1 MKTVFMFSGQGAQYA
16 GMGKD
21 LYENYAVAKE
31 VFDRADEVLGYSIK
45 DICFSDEEKL
55 GLTEF
60 TQPAILTMSIAAMK
74 VLQENGINAD
84 MTAGLSLGE
93 YSALVAS
100 GAMKFEEAV
109 ALVQKR
115 GKFMCGII
123 GYTGSEDVKG
133 VLLDALEL
141 LEYRGYDSAG
151 IALADT
157 GLKQTKVY
165 KCAGRVKDLRAICES
180 EKLITECGIGH
191 TRWATHGGVNDT
203 NAHPHQVGKVTL
215 VHNGIIENYRELI
228 ADYELES
235 VLKSE
240 TDSEVVA
247 ALLNKFYTGDPDEAI
262 KKTVSKLKG
271 TFALVILFEDH
282 QGEIYSVRNVSP
294 IVATLCKEGAM
305 LASDLTALCRFT
317 NRYFVVPEYHILKL
331 AKDAI
336 VLKDFNG
343 NQVEPD
349 YLEVDWE
356 LNNAGKNGYPFYM
369 EKEIMEQP
377 DAIERTITN
386 RITSG
391 MPDFTAD
398 GVPDEIFTQ
407 CERVNI
413 IACGTAMHAGLVAQA
428 LIKSIL
434 HMHIDVD
441 MASEFMYSDPV
452 IDEKSLVIAVSQSG
466 ETIDTL
472 EAVKYAKKRGA
483 KCLSIINVKGSS
495 IARESDYVL
504 YTNAGPE
511 IAVASTK
518 AYTTQLAVFYLIVA
532 KMAQLRGVFSQEE
545 TQSFIRELQRTPDVM
560 KKVLEGRQEIHKLA
574 NKVLEAKDLFMIGR
588 GLDYSILLE
597 GSLKLKEVSYIHS
610 EAYASGELKHGPIA
624 LITQDTPVV
633 AAVTQEKLMSKELS
647 NIKEVRSR
655 GASCSL
661 SRKVLQ
667 KISTVHMIPSICR
680 ICRMNLW

>member
-1 MKTVFMFSGQGAQYA
+1 M
-16 GMGKD
+16 
-21 LYENYAVAKE
+21 
-31 VFDRADEVLGYSIK
+31 
-45 DICFSDEEKL
+45 
-55 GLTEF
+55 
-60 TQPAILTMSIAAMK
+60 
-74 VLQENGINAD
+74 
-84 MTAGLSLGE
+84 
-93 YSALVAS
+93 
-100 GAMKFEEAV
+100 
-109 ALVQKR
+109 
-115 GKFMCGII
+115 
-123 GYTGSEDVKG
+123 
-133 VLLDALEL
+133 
-141 LEYRGYDSAG
+141 
-151 IALADT
+151 
-157 GLKQTKVY
+157 
-165 KCAGRVKDLRAICES
+165 
-180 EKLITECGIGH
+180 
-191 TRWATHGGVNDT
+191 
-203 NAHPHQVGKVTL
+203 
-215 VHNGIIENYRELI
+215 
-228 ADYELES
+228 
-235 VLKSE
+235 
-240 TDSEVVA
+240 
-247 ALLNKFYTGDPDEAI
+247 
-262 KKTVSKLKG
+262 
-271 TFALVILFEDH
+271 
-282 QGEIYSVRNVSP
+282 
-294 IVATLCKEGAM
+294 
-305 LASDLTALCRFT
+305 
-317 NRYFVVPEYHILKL
+317 
-331 AKDAI
+331 
-336 VLKDFNG
+336 
-343 NQVEPD
+343 EPD

-518 AYTTQLAVFYLIVA
+518 AYTTQLVVFYLIVA

-655 GASCSL
+655 GADIVLFIKESL
-661 SRKVLQ
+661 AKDIDRAYDTFHLPDMQDEFMVMPASVALQLLAYYVSSDKGFDVDKPRNLAKVV
-667 KISTVHMIPSICR
+667 TVE
-680 ICRMNLW
+680 